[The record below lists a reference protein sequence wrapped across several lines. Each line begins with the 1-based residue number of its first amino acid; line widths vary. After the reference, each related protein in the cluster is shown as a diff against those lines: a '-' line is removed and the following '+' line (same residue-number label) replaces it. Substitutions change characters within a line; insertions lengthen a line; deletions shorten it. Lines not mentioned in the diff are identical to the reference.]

1 LPGSANSLLE
11 EIYSA
16 SLLSVMQANM
26 ALEATDL
33 VDDALA
39 RLRVMLPM
47 PWAIERSAQAM
58 PAGASPE
65 RGVLANAA
73 IDLRAPNGT
82 STTFAVEAK
91 QTFGPRDVEQ
101 LSGGLS
107 RVIRSI
113 AGFIPILVVT
123 PWLSTRTQELLIR
136 DRINFIDLTGNA
148 FINLEN
154 PALYIKTDGA
164 IRNPQP
170 APRGRATVRGPKAAR
185 LIRLLV
191 DVQPPYGVGEIAAAT
206 GLAAGYVSRL
216 LDALDREALIERARR
231 GRVDEVDIAGL
242 LRRWAESYDVLKTN
256 DATFFLAPNGAKE
269 ALLRLAESSDAAPVA
284 VTGSFAALRLAPV
297 AAPALLL
304 AYSNDIERVANEL
317 GFLPADE
324 GANVALLR
332 AFDEVVWDRD
342 SEDSGV
348 RYVAPSQAAV
358 DCLTGNGRMPAE
370 GAALIAWMM
379 ENEPRWRLSSIEDL
393 GRLSGVRG

>member
-1 LPGSANSLLE
+1 
-11 EIYSA
+11 
-16 SLLSVMQANM
+16 
-26 ALEATDL
+26 
-33 VDDALA
+33 
-39 RLRVMLPM
+39 
-47 PWAIERSAQAM
+47 M